1 MVVFT
6 HWLRFFRCWSHV
18 SQVSLNCLSLTV
30 TFCEISCVGLDWFSL
45 FEMPEVWPE
54 PWSWRTDCQT
64 ERSKMFV
71 SPKVSCWIWF
81 WHSPKQFGSLKLKI
95 WMTCHSNV
103 LHVSFKLCAIH
114 CSTQHLH
121 LTCQSYDR
129 PEADLSQHLFQ
140 SLTNDFCK
148 YCWLEKLVS
157 SHTLWHLGHS
167 PKLFGVFHW
176 CLMCFN
182 LRMPEP
188 AWISV
193 IGLTAP
199 ATVVNS
205 WFMLNCNHQFGMSC
219 LALNSEWWN
228 LTPSLSLQ
236 NELCSWTVHLKT
248 WWTHWNWFL
257 STCFLLPFA
266 HSCLYE
272 NFAAEQWINEVWM
285 AAPFTSSET
294 SRLYHWEWVDSYFS
308 STWCFSL
315 AWFFH
320 ILSVLVRCLTWSWLI
335 HSHDSLP
342 AALVG
347 STFNNHSSVNQI
359 SNHKFQSWSGEW
371 MKHRTK
377 FMYHQGCMALMDLLL
392 MFPVCFRHLD

>member
-1 MVVFT
+1 MISVSTVG
-6 HWLRFFRCWSHV
+6 LRNWFHRIRCDTWGI
-18 SQVSLNCLSLTV
+18 LRNCLVFFIDVWCVS
-30 TFCEISCVGLDWFSL
+30 TFACQSRPESQWLDW
-45 FEMPEVWPE
+45 
-54 PWSWRTDCQT
+54 
-64 ERSKMFV
+64 
-71 SPKVSCWIWF
+71 
-81 WHSPKQFGSLKLKI
+81 
-95 WMTCHSNV
+95 
-103 LHVSFKLCAIH
+103 
-114 CSTQHLH
+114 QHLQ
-121 LTCQSYDR
+121 L
-129 PEADLSQHLFQ
+129 LL
-140 SLTNDFCK
+140 
-148 YCWLEKLVS
+148 
-157 SHTLWHLGHS
+157 
-167 PKLFGVFHW
+167 
-176 CLMCFN
+176 
-182 LRMPEP
+182 
-188 AWISV
+188 
-193 IGLTAP
+193 
-199 ATVVNS
+199 NS
-205 WFMLNCNHQFGMSC
+205 WFMLISNHQFGMS
-219 LALNSEWWN
+219 LELNSEWWN

-236 NELCSWTVHLKT
+236 NELWSWTVHLKT

-257 STCFLLPFA
+257 STCFLLLFA

-320 ILSVLVRCLTWSWLI
+320 ILSVLVLCLMGSWLI

-359 SNHKFQSWSGEW
+359 SNHRFKSWSGEW

>member
-1 MVVFT
+1 
-6 HWLRFFRCWSHV
+6 
-18 SQVSLNCLSLTV
+18 
-30 TFCEISCVGLDWFSL
+30 
-45 FEMPEVWPE
+45 MPEVWPE

-64 ERSKMFV
+64 ERS
-71 SPKVSCWIWF
+71 SCFTQSFMLNLVLTITQTIWF
-81 WHSPKQFGSLKLKI
+81 FEVRDLNDMSLKCPSCVLQI
-95 WMTCHSNV
+95 VCNSLQHSAFVFNM
-103 LHVSFKLCAIH
+103 
-114 CSTQHLH
+114 
-121 LTCQSYDR
+121 
-129 PEADLSQHLFQ
+129 PELWLARSRLESAFFQ

-148 YCWLEKLVS
+148 YCWFEKLVS
-157 SHTLWHLGHS
+157 SRTLWHLGHS

-257 STCFLLPFA
+257 STCFLLLFA

-377 FMYHQGCMALMDLLL
+377 FMYHQGCMALMDLL
-392 MFPVCFRHLD
+392 CFLYVSDI